1 MAENAQNLK
10 NGPIDQEVQ
19 KSECFVEVKCL
30 FRTGTG
36 RSELAISVGRK
47 QLGAQLECKADNEAV
62 PSPLTSA
69 IQVQKINLTRMRIIF
84 FTNFLH
90 FSWTSL

>member
-1 MAENAQNLK
+1 MAENAQYVK
-10 NGPIDQEVQ
+10 NGPIDQEVK
-19 KSECFVEVKCL
+19 KSECFEEVRL
-30 FRTGTG
+30 IFRTGTG

-69 IQVQKINLTRMRIIF
+69 IQVHDKPITRMRIIF
-84 FTNFLH
+84 FYLPKNYKML
-90 FSWTSL
+90 

>member
-1 MAENAQNLK
+1 MKDLQK
-10 NGPIDQEVQ
+10 NMIFFSRPAAVLYMIIFDQDTLEYI
-19 KSECFVEVKCL
+19 SS
-30 FRTGTG
+30 RTGTG

-69 IQVQKINLTRMRIIF
+69 IQVLTSI
-84 FTNFLH
+84 
-90 FSWTSL
+90 

>member
-1 MAENAQNLK
+1 MKDLQKNLDFFS
-10 NGPIDQEVQ
+10 GPVAVLFMIIFDQDTLEYI
-19 KSECFVEVKCL
+19 SS
-30 FRTGTG
+30 RTGTG

-69 IQVQKINLTRMRIIF
+69 IQVLTSI
-84 FTNFLH
+84 
-90 FSWTSL
+90 

>member
-1 MAENAQNLK
+1 MRSDKTKVLCVYDTGKYNSPK
-10 NGPIDQEVQ
+10 WKSDQWTKMFQE
-19 KSECFVEVKCL
+19 SESERSLC
-30 FRTGTG
+30 RTGTG

-69 IQVQKINLTRMRIIF
+69 IQV
-84 FTNFLH
+84 
-90 FSWTSL
+90 W